1 MRQETSFHKVR
12 LEEKAG
18 EPLCLAPNP
27 ISSCTWHST
36 QLYHARWALAL
47 TGGPG
52 CPVSPF
58 SPFSPGLPGRP
69 SSPFIPAGPGFPGGP
84 WGPGGPISPGLPR
97 GPSRKDQ
104 QHILDTLMADRGEE
118 CERMGCRGPRGLGSL
133 VLYWTRQRVCAA
145 ACGNLRGLGHQPWP
159 IPAWVCLAPPGASSG
174 HRGASAGGSPPPS
187 LPHKVC
193 TQAPSRAFCTLTSR
207 AKTIFR
213 GLSGHVLTFS
223 PSSPGG
229 PGSPISPC
237 SQNNPR
243 SLSDQ
248 RRAVTLIYIAL
259 AVSGVLSTQV
269 EGMHFH

>member
-18 EPLCLAPNP
+18 EPLCPAPNP
-27 ISSCTWHST
+27 VSSCTWHST

-84 WGPGGPISPGLPR
+84 WGPGGPTSPGLPR

-104 QHILDTLMADRGEE
+104 QHILDTLMEDRGEE
-118 CERMGCRGPRGLGSL
+118 HERKGCWGPRGLGSL
-133 VLYWTRQRVCAA
+133 VLYGTRQRVCAV

-174 HRGASAGGSPPPS
+174 HRGASAGGSPLLSPPFLTRCTPGLPPEPSVPSPPGQRLSLEVCLGVS
-187 LPHKVC
+187 LPFPHRV
-193 TQAPSRAFCTLTSR
+193 RE
-207 AKTIFR
+207 
-213 GLSGHVLTFS
+213 G
-223 PSSPGG
+223 
-229 PGSPISPC
+229 
-237 SQNNPR
+237 
-243 SLSDQ
+243 
-248 RRAVTLIYIAL
+248 L
-259 AVSGVLSTQV
+259 AVQSPPAARTTQGHSRTRG
-269 EGMHFH
+269 EQYLLLT

>member
-1 MRQETSFHKVR
+1 MTEQDPGLLRQETSFHKVR

-36 QLYHARWALAL
+36 QLYHARWALVL

-84 WGPGGPISPGLPR
+84 WGPGGPTSPGLPR

-104 QHILDTLMADRGEE
+104 QHVLDTLMADRGEE

-174 HRGASAGGSPPPS
+174 HRGASAGGSPLPSPPFLTRCAPRLPPEPSAPSPAGQRLSLEVCLGMS
-187 LPHKVC
+187 LPFPHRV
-193 TQAPSRAFCTLTSR
+193 RE
-207 AKTIFR
+207 
-213 GLSGHVLTFS
+213 G
-223 PSSPGG
+223 
-229 PGSPISPC
+229 
-237 SQNNPR
+237 
-243 SLSDQ
+243 
-248 RRAVTLIYIAL
+248 L
-259 AVSGVLSTQV
+259 AVQSPPAARTTQGHSRTRG
-269 EGMHFH
+269 EQ